1 MSGEEH
7 SVAEGAREAAPS
19 SAAAAGAAGQ
29 GRLELFLRSSAVDF
43 LLVLAVAVCLVMT
56 VSFGFKSAPELRGN
70 PAVVLA
76 LCAPLLLV
84 LFGGSWSKRAV
95 VPSAVLAVLVAVVEL
110 VMLGALST
118 EPLFVDGAVNDA
130 PGCYLVFGFVAAVV
144 PVLVFLLSRRR
155 AGVLVLLVASALSCA
170 FVQFMYRDWVSSEP
184 GTAVFLVCMVAAG
197 ALMVFQSY
205 REGLYGSVK
214 TGQPRFALAG
224 LFACGLSALCVLLG
238 AALFLGIVS
247 QLGLGTPSIRPFQD
261 YYKRPVIEYTGVF
274 SQQPTQDP
282 SITTSQV
289 STEESDANQQGPGG
303 IQSDAPD
310 QIEDANASAIDQLVQ
325 AVSSF
330 DMNSWIESFAA
341 VSYQQLLLDNL
352 PWIVL
357 VLLLVLALVL
367 LWRRQRQARL
377 ARMAEQ
383 PAEWRVWYLYHWL
396 LKRFRRLGIEKP
408 QNSTPLEFAMA
419 TRAQLTPFAR
429 GTGGVDFLAVTL
441 AYQRACFGA
450 AENPDEDCRLVE
462 AYYRA
467 FFKNARD
474 YVGGAKW
481 LLTFWRM

>member
-1 MSGEEH
+1 MSREERCA
-7 SVAEGAREAAPS
+7 AEGAAQEQTPAT
-19 SAAAAGAAGQ
+19 GQ
-29 GRLELFLRSSAVDF
+29 GRLEIFLRSSAVDF
-43 LLVLAVAVCLVMT
+43 ALVLVVAVSLVMT
-56 VSFGFKSAPELRGN
+56 VSFGFESAPELRGN
-70 PAVVLA
+70 PLVAAA
-76 LCAPLLLV
+76 LCAPLLLA

-95 VPSAVLAVLVAVVEL
+95 VPSAVLAVLVAAVEL
-110 VMLGALST
+110 AVLGALGS
-118 EPLFVDGAVNDA
+118 EPLFVDGVLCDS
-130 PGCYLVFGFVAAVV
+130 PGCYLVFGFVAAAV

-155 AGVLVLLVASALSCA
+155 VGVLALLVASALSCA
-170 FVQFMYRDWVSSEP
+170 FVQFMYRDWVSDEP

-214 TGQPRFALAG
+214 AGQARFALAG
-224 LFACGLSALCVLLG
+224 LFACGLSSVCVLAG
-238 AALFLGIVS
+238 AALFVGIVS

-274 SQQPTQDP
+274 SQQPAQDP
-282 SITTSQV
+282 SITTNQV
-289 STEESDANQQGPGG
+289 SDEESDANRQGPGG

-310 QIEDANASAIDQLVQ
+310 QIEDANASPIDQLVQ

-330 DMNSWIESFAA
+330 DMSSWLEGFSA

-352 PWIVL
+352 PWIAL
-357 VLLLVLALVL
+357 AILAVLALVL

-377 ARMAEQ
+377 ARMAEK
-383 PAEWRVWYLYHWL
+383 PAEWRVWFLYHWL
-396 LKRFRRLGIEKP
+396 LERFHRLGISKP
-408 QNSTPLEFAMA
+408 DNSTPLEFAMA
-419 TRAQLTPFAR
+419 TRAQLEPFAR

-441 AYQRACFGA
+441 AYQRACFGSA
-450 AENPDEDCRLVE
+450 DEPDEDCRLVE

-481 LLTFWRM
+481 LLKFWRM